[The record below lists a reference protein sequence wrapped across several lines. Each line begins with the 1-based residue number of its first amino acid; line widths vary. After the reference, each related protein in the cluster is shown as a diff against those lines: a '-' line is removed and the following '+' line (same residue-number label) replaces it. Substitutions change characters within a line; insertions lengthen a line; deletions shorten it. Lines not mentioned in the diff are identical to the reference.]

1 MKSELI
7 LLALIISTIIMTVYY
22 FSVFS
27 QDKIKNYSNLGFS
40 LFIAH
45 LAIVY
50 FIVFIVLY
58 LFIETIINSKNIYP
72 KRSKYPANPNY
83 SRPEN
88 SRFND
93 LFFNQNF
100 NRLFR
105 KQNRM
110 PTNFNSLKPEYIVG
124 DASLGIPYTEWE

>member
-1 MKSELI
+1 
-7 LLALIISTIIMTVYY
+7 MTVYY

-27 QDKIKNYSNLGFS
+27 QDKINNYSNLGFL
-40 LFIAH
+40 LFIVH
-45 LAIVY
+45 LVIVY

-58 LFIETIINSKNIYP
+58 LFVKTIINSKNIYP
-72 KRSKYPANPNY
+72 RRSKYPANPNY

-105 KQNRM
+105 RQNRIQ
-110 PTNFNSLKPEYIVG
+110 PNINSMRPEYIVG
-124 DASLGIPYTEWE
+124 DASTGIPYTEWE

>member
-1 MKSELI
+1 MNPNLI

-27 QDKIKNYSNLGFS
+27 QDKIKNYSNLVFS
-40 LFIAH
+40 LFIVH
-45 LAIVY
+45 LVIVY

-58 LFIETIINSKNIYP
+58 LFVKTIINSKNIYP
-72 KRSKYPANPNY
+72 RRSKYPANPNY

-105 KQNRM
+105 RQNRIQPNINRM
-110 PTNFNSLKPEYIVG
+110 KPEYIVG
-124 DASLGIPYTEWE
+124 DASVGIPYTEWE